1 MVEIND
7 LLRKSKIDIRESI
20 LILSNLLNVD
30 KSYIFT
36 YGDREIDDSIGE
48 EFLALIEKRA
58 KGYPIHYIF
67 GQREFMGLDFLL
79 EEGVLIP
86 RPDTETLVEYI
97 IDYVKKGYKDDEI
110 NILDIGFGSG
120 AISLSLAY
128 YLKNTYVYGIDI
140 SHIAFKIANK
150 NKERLNISNT
160 KFYKGDLFEALKE
173 KECDEFFTIITSNP
187 PYIKRDVIDTLEIQV
202 KDFEPKLA
210 LDGGVDGLDF
220 YRKITSK
227 SKKYL
232 KKGGLLI
239 YEIGYDQGKSV
250 KDILISNGFKEIKII
265 KDLQGHDR
273 VALGIS

>member
-1 MVEIND
+1 MVEINN

-128 YLKNTYVYGIDI
+128 YLQNTYVYGIDI

-150 NKERLNISNT
+150 NKERLNISNA

-187 PYIKRDVIDTLEIQV
+187 PYIKRDVIDTLEVQV

-220 YRKITSK
+220 YRKITCK
-227 SKKYL
+227 SKKFL

-239 YEIGYDQGKSV
+239 YEIGYDQGESV

>member
-48 EFLALIEKRA
+48 EFLALIEKRS

-97 IDYVKKGYKDDEI
+97 IDYVNKGYKDDEI

-128 YLKNTYVYGIDI
+128 YLQNTYVYGIDI

-150 NKERLNISNT
+150 NKERLNISNA

-187 PYIKRDVIDTLEIQV
+187 PYIKRDVIDTLEVQV

-220 YRKITSK
+220 YREITSK
-227 SKKYL
+227 SKKFL
-232 KKGGLLI
+232 KKNGLLI